1 MKRMSLALAAT
12 IAVICADAR
21 GEIFKCTTPEGDVI
35 YSSSAC
41 PDGVGDV
48 ALQRGGP
55 PLLGRKGEPAD
66 YSHQVN
72 LNSTRIL
79 QIPLNARTT
88 FTESDLFKSNQA
100 IRPPP
105 PKVPSDC
112 LRARYEAECFDP
124 SGGQSTAKE
133 ASRIKIIYGKF
144 DGGTVK
150 VVP

>member
-1 MKRMSLALAAT
+1 MKRMSFALAA
-12 IAVICADAR
+12 IAAVICVDAHS
-21 GEIFKCTTPEGDVI
+21 EIFKCTTPEGNVI
-35 YSSSAC
+35 YSSTAC

-48 ALQRGGP
+48 ALQRHGP
-55 PLLGRKGEPAD
+55 PPLGREGEPPD

-79 QIPLNARTT
+79 QIPLNARTV
-88 FTESDLFKSNQA
+88 FTESDLYKSNQA
-100 IRPPP
+100 LRPPP

-112 LRARYEAECFDP
+112 MRSRYEAECFDP

-133 ASRIKIIYGKF
+133 ASRIKITYGSF
-144 DGGTVK
+144 DGGTIK